1 MNLRTLSPRT
11 LVAPRRGGGASLSLW
26 ADYGTH
32 RWCSALNPARIQ
44 LLQGGGGGGD
54 GGRRKHLSADC
65 FFVRLINS
73 INPPPCLSAVIKVNP
88 AASIHCCEISRHQPR
103 SHRCVQISGLQVQ
116 TSSTL
121 CFLQQT
127 IFKSIMFLHKHVV
140 METDEV
146 LPQKINTKFDMF
158 AVGCAAAAM

>member
-1 MNLRTLSPRT
+1 M
-11 LVAPRRGGGASLSLW
+11 APHRGGGASLSLW

-44 LLQGGGGGGD
+44 LLWGGGGGGGG
-54 GGRRKHLSADC
+54 GGRRKHLSTDC

-88 AASIHCCEISRHQPR
+88 AASIHCCEISCHQPR

-146 LPQKINTKFDMF
+146 LPQKINTKFEVCCRLCCSSHVTLLF
-158 AVGCAAAAM
+158 